1 MSHIVESRSTITC
14 PNLPEFLA
22 LSRQGGA
29 ASVSHLPFLALLREA
44 VKLVATTYGGT
55 IETFY
60 YDYSRRKH
68 HVNTGLALHIPQ
80 QPGTPAAQALTRGIG
95 LAIDEQTGVLKCI
108 GDPYGV
114 EDFYR
119 QIQQQIIQKYI
130 GLAWMAVMRQFQYQ
144 TSSQVVE
151 NRLVIAGVC

>member
-22 LSRQGGA
+22 LSEQGDA
-29 ASVSHLPFLALLREA
+29 AAVAHLPFLALLREA

-68 HVNTGLALHIPQ
+68 HVNTGLALHIPR
-80 QPGTPAAQALTRGIG
+80 QPDAPADQALTRGIG
-95 LAIDEQTGVLKCI
+95 LAIDEQKGVLKFV

-114 EDFYR
+114 EDFYQ
-119 QIQQQIIQKYI
+119 QIQRHIVQTYV

-144 TSSQVVE
+144 TTSQMVE